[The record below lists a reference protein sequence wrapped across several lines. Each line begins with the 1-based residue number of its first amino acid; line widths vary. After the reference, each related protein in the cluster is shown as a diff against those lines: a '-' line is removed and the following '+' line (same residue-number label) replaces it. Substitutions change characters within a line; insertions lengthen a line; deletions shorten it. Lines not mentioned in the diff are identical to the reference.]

1 MKLAGVVFA
10 FLFTGGCVSATPA
23 AVRSCVDRIFTDP
36 DAYDPAA
43 HFEIAGDQAPP
54 FPEAAAW
61 VNDALTDCLFS
72 RP

>member
-1 MKLAGVVFA
+1 MDL
-10 FLFTGGCVSATPA
+10 
-23 AVRSCVDRIFTDP
+23 IFSDP

-43 HFEIAGDQAPP
+43 HFEIAGDMAPP

-61 VNDALTDCLFS
+61 VNDALTDCLFFK